1 MKQTK
6 FIFLFI
12 AAFSML
18 LTSCDNGL
26 GTKYIYKNKVLVLNQ
41 GNFTAQD
48 ASVYMYDEDEKV
60 MVPNAYA
67 RANNNTKLGA
77 TLMSG
82 TFSNYGVGYLLCSNP
97 DKIEVINV
105 VTLQTLTEPITTNL
119 ANTREIALGNKYL
132 YVTNAGE
139 DFVESPDKMREYT
152 NSYVSIYDLSNN
164 SFVAKVDVGS
174 DAQGVVFADGYAYV
188 GTKAGI
194 VKISSGGSNFYAEE
208 AYADEE
214 YTGAVKYLCYYNNMI
229 YASIP
234 GYGIIEYD
242 PSRGKTVKR
251 YPMAES
257 LNYDGYF
264 TMDRFGYIYTFS
276 TDWANSS
283 SVVYKLDVNTG
294 NKSQI
299 KESDIISGIGISGYS
314 GNIFTAETNGFM
326 TNSTMY
332 VNNTQNGTLVDTQI
346 AGIGTFRYLSFSYL
360 EEDTSEEK

>member
-6 FIFLFI
+6 FILLFI

-18 LTSCDNGL
+18 LSSCDMGNS
-26 GTKYIYKNKVLVLNQ
+26 TQYIQKNKVLVLNQ
-41 GNFTAQD
+41 GNYKSQD
-48 ASVYMYDEDEKV
+48 ASVYIYDEDEKT
-60 MVPNAYA
+60 MIPNAFA
-67 RANNNTKLGA
+67 RANNNTKIGA

-208 AYADEE
+208 TYADEE
-214 YTGAVKYLCYYNNMI
+214 YTGAVKYLCYYNNMEHFI
-229 YASIP
+229 RRQP
-234 GYGIIEYD
+234 
-242 PSRGKTVKR
+242 
-251 YPMAES
+251 
-257 LNYDGYF
+257 L
-264 TMDRFGYIYTFS
+264 
-276 TDWANSS
+276 
-283 SVVYKLDVNTG
+283 
-294 NKSQI
+294 
-299 KESDIISGIGISGYS
+299 
-314 GNIFTAETNGFM
+314 
-326 TNSTMY
+326 
-332 VNNTQNGTLVDTQI
+332 
-346 AGIGTFRYLSFSYL
+346 
-360 EEDTSEEK
+360 